1 MPASKLSRAIIAET
15 ALEMLEAGEGL
26 ASLSMR
32 KLGARLGVE
41 AMSLYHY
48 VENKADLLEAVLTL
62 VLGRIE
68 LPTVDPD
75 NWEEA
80 VRAGLTS
87 FRDVLE
93 SSRAALELIS
103 GQPPASRES
112 FAVSYFGVSAFVSF
126 GLTPTQAKFAL
137 HTALAFV
144 LGHCAFKGSSL
155 AGLDE
160 DSDIDVSMVDDEE
173 ILGYIQRTRN
183 TTRQEQFEQGL
194 DVVIAGLR
202 AHYGLA

>member
-1 MPASKLSRAIIAET
+1 MPSPKLSRELIAET
-15 ALEMLEAGEGL
+15 ALEMLEGGEGL
-26 ASLSMR
+26 SSLSMR

-48 VENKADLLEAVLTL
+48 VDNKADLLQAVLAL
-62 VLGRIE
+62 VLGRVE
-68 LPTVDPD
+68 LPEVDPA
-75 NWEEA
+75 NWEIA
-80 VRAGLTS
+80 VRDGLTS

-93 SSRAALELIS
+93 SSRAALELVS

-112 FAVSYFGVSAFVSF
+112 LAVTYFGAAAFVSF
-126 GLTPTQAKFAL
+126 GLDPAQAKFAL
-137 HTALAFV
+137 HSCLAFV

-160 DSDIDVSMVDDEE
+160 DSNIDFSIVDDQDVFDFIEN
-173 ILGYIQRTRN
+173 TRN

-194 DVVIAGLR
+194 DVLIAGLR
-202 AHYGLA
+202 SHYGLS